1 MIRFRPLALS
11 ALLLASSAYA
21 QPPRYHRDAKP
32 LHIIIDTIPHSEQR
46 YPTVGDWQIDKAGNL
61 HITVSKM
68 SDQRYEFLIGMHEA
82 IEAYLAIYAG
92 VSPEAVDRFDS
103 PPPTGSRQH
112 CGCGASDLR

>member
-21 QPPRYHRDAKP
+21 QPPLYHRDAKP

-46 YPTVGDWQIDKAGNL
+46 HPTVGDWQIDKAGNL

-68 SDQRYEFLIGMHEA
+68 SRQDFEIGVAIHELVQRFRNINK
-82 IEAYLAIYAG
+82 
-92 VSPEAVDRFDS
+92 
-103 PPPTGSRQH
+103 
-112 CGCGASDLR
+112 LRPIFHSGRNLV